1 MKNTDQKIFRV
12 KYKLGSL
19 KKLHICDMALPCK
32 FDEHFLEMI
41 PDDNN
46 FCMDLA
52 IKNIRSI
59 TFPEAVVQIKM
70 IMWKF

>member
-1 MKNTDQKIFRV
+1 MKTERKIFRV

-19 KKLHICDMALPCK
+19 KKVLICDMALPCR
-32 FDEHFLEMI
+32 FDEHIMEVI

-52 IKNIRSI
+52 IRNIKAI
-59 TFPEAVVQIKM
+59 TFPEAVVHIKM